1 MSSTQNI
8 EIKMVSKG
16 IKKDYFYRS
25 FTSEYPIGS
34 IQMYET
40 FNVNFENENNTLVFF
55 TTNAGRDLLYNLL
68 SFKGYKLFKKQT
80 PESMTEYISK
90 VDRFFVIII
99 RFFMSITSSVTHETV
114 YNFFKERIGNIIER
128 LDKESSEFYP
138 NIEEQKKKIVSSLQ
152 KIESI
157 NVSSVAA
164 SGSILGTTSNIKS
177 QIVGSVVQKNNNDI
191 FLSPVDNSVADDI
204 KLFCKNFL
212 GEGKTISSD
221 ADGMNLESNA
231 QKALLALQYL
241 MNMNLNGKE
250 YKKYAQIDDSSSSS
264 DSSSDSDNESSFI
277 SNRSKVTRSSKSVK
291 SVKKGCKK
299 LKSPIYFISYSGKPD
314 IAKFNSNNT
323 SNINLFLKFILKYPF
338 LIRALLKIYSII
350 CQSTTVRYDVIERF
364 DTLNNIFN
372 SFLYFTYTENG
383 DRYFGGTKE
392 HESLIRGHN
401 GVSQSVVTIPIQVT
415 KSIMDF
421 ISSVVTSG
429 SLVKDQRVEAKKLF
443 DLILRDELGAIV
455 NDVGGSEGPDEWQM
469 NFIESIDRGDSVIL
483 VGDTSGGKTAISL
496 FQMRKLF
503 KEVRND
509 SDISIIYIAPT
520 DVLANQQYANMIKQ
534 FYENKDYIG
543 ACTESF
549 VDIPSACKLLIGTP
563 HEVRNYLYRS
573 KMTNQCTI
581 DNVSDVF
588 ALELANPSIIK
599 TKKLFVD
606 EVQTMSLAYAQDTS
620 IEQQMNCRDIEDI
633 ISILNSPSTQF
644 IGMSATLSEASIRNL
659 QSRVQVLTGIQNIN
673 VIRYTFNDI
682 GFKRGANRET
692 FRPIMQKQKKYA
704 IKYSDGIISEYEPTA
719 KIQNQEMSSDLID
732 ALVRKA
738 KSEGTFPFGIFCGTE
753 LETISAF
760 EMFISY
766 LERKSSQCV
775 HWHSIKSEYDRN
787 RMNRAGGADL
797 LIINKANWMNKIDMA
812 INEVIRQNT
821 ETPIQMSEFQSLL
834 PLYNKMSGRSL
845 SFDNIILSP
854 ELYGLMYEYVRI
866 ANNSFGFEHET
877 HPYYRFGNDTKAGD
891 LFSLYRG
898 DGSPTS
904 FKKIL
909 DAQNANPESNT
920 GNIIPLILKGLKFGV
935 GILTQSIPYGFQI
948 KIFELLN
955 VKSGKLGEESPLP
968 VNFCDYGMSAGVN
981 VSFLACAILLKKL
994 TSIGASIFTQINGR
1008 SGRRGVKLS
1017 IRPVTYTF
1025 NIANINELNSLEDL
1039 TFENSQNGNF
1049 FTSSDLYTYLLRILI
1064 KFENNKQQII
1074 SRDKSYIEN
1083 IISGD
1088 TFKDIT
1094 EHQYPLKI
1102 RRIHLAKCQIRELF
1116 DRLRFIIPTICNTT
1130 LKILYAYL
1138 QEAEFNELNAQT
1150 RSH

>member
-8 EIKMVSKG
+8 QIKMVSKG
-16 IKKDYFYRS
+16 IKKDYLYRS
-25 FTSEYPIGS
+25 FNSEYPIGS
-34 IQMYET
+34 IEMYDT
-40 FNVNFENENNTLVFF
+40 FNMNFENENNTLAFF
-55 TTNAGRDLLYNLL
+55 TTNTGRDLLYNLL

-80 PESMTEYISK
+80 SDVSEYVTK

-99 RFFMSITSSVTHETV
+99 RFFLSISSSITHESV
-114 YNFFKERIGNIIER
+114 YNFFKERIGSIIEK

-138 NIEEQKKKIVSSLQ
+138 NIDEQKKKIVSSLQ
-152 KIESI
+152 KIETMNISI
-157 NVSSVAA
+157 VTS
-164 SGSILGTTSNIKS
+164 SGSILGTTENIKS
-177 QIVGSVVQKNNNDI
+177 QIVGAVVPRNNNDI

-204 KLFCKNFL
+204 KIFCKNFL
-212 GEGKTISSD
+212 GEGKTISSE
-221 ADGMNLESNA
+221 ADGMNLESNGK
-231 QKALLALQYL
+231 KALLALQYL
-241 MNMNLNGKE
+241 MNLNLSSKE
-250 YKKYAQIDDSSSSS
+250 YKKYAQITDSSSSSSSSS
-264 DSSSDSDNESSFI
+264 DSDNNSSFV
-277 SNRSKVTRSSKSVK
+277 SNRSKMTRSSKSTK
-291 SVKKGCKK
+291 SLKKVS
-299 LKSPIYFISYSGKPD
+299 KSISPGTYFISYTGKAD
-314 IAKFNSNNT
+314 MAKFNSNNT
-323 SNINLFLKFILKYPF
+323 SNINVFLKFVLKYPF
-338 LIRALLKIYSII
+338 LMRSLLKIYTII
-350 CQSTTVRYDVIERF
+350 CQSTTISYIPIENF
-364 DTLNNIFN
+364 ELLKSIFN
-372 SFLYFTYTENG
+372 SFLYFTYTENR

-392 HESLIRGHN
+392 QESLIRGHD

-421 ISSVVTSG
+421 ISSVVSPA
-429 SLVKDQRVEAKKLF
+429 SLVKEQRAEAKKLF
-443 DLILRDELGAIV
+443 DLIYHDQLGAIV
-455 NDVGGSEGPDEWQM
+455 NDVGGDEGPDEWQM
-469 NFIESIDRGDSVIL
+469 NFIEAIDRGESVIL

-503 KEVRND
+503 KEVRNE

-534 FYENKDYIG
+534 FYENKDFIG

-549 VDIPSACKLLIGTP
+549 VDIPSTCRLLIGTP

-633 ISILNSPSTQF
+633 ICILNNPGTQF
-644 IGMSATLSEASIRNL
+644 IGMSATLSEGSIKNL
-659 QSRVQVLTGIQNIN
+659 QSRVQILTGIQNIS
-673 VIRYTFNDI
+673 VIRYTFDDI
-682 GFKRGANRET
+682 GFKRNSRRET
-692 FRPIMQKQKKYA
+692 FRPIMQKQKKYVV
-704 IKYSDGIISEYEPTA
+704 KYSDGIISEFDSNS
-719 KIQNQEMSSDLID
+719 KIHSQELSSNLID

-753 LETISAF
+753 LETISVF

-766 LERKSSQCV
+766 LERKSSQCI
-775 HWHSIKSEYDRN
+775 HWQSIKSEYDRN
-787 RMNRAGGADL
+787 RMNRTGGSDL
-797 LIINKANWMNKIDMA
+797 LIINKEEWMNKIDLA
-812 INEVIRQNT
+812 INEVIRQT
-821 ETPIQMSEFQSLL
+821 TDTPIQMSDFQTLL
-834 PLYNKMSGRSL
+834 PLYNKMSRRNL

-866 ANNSFGFEHET
+866 ANNNLGFEHET

-891 LFSLYRG
+891 LFTLYKG
-898 DGSPTS
+898 DGSPTA

-935 GILTQSIPYGFQI
+935 GVLTQSIPYGFQI

-955 VKSGKLGEESPLP
+955 VKSGKVGEDSPLP
-968 VNFCDYGMSAGVN
+968 VIFCDYGMSAGVN

-994 TSIGASIFTQINGR
+994 TSIGVSIFTQINGR
-1008 SGRRGVKLS
+1008 SGRRGVKS
-1017 IRPVTYTF
+1017 TIKPVTYTF
-1025 NIANINELNSLEDL
+1025 NIENANDLNVLEDL
-1039 TFENSQNGNF
+1039 TFENPQNGNF
-1049 FTSSDLYTYLLRILI
+1049 FNSNDLYTHLLRILV

-1088 TFKDIT
+1088 TFKNIT